1 MLALLIDLWSLILV
15 FSTQQFTANWL
26 KYLVGLPMHCG
37 LRDDVPDFRKCVR
50 SIKLDPVSEFLYW
63 RMNWHLE
70 HHMFAGIPCYNLKKL
85 HKLVAYD
92 MPKVRTLKEAWLE
105 MIETKRKQKIDPNYQ
120 FDTPIPSNKP
130 EKNRKARA
138 LVDSIGDLAPDSLN

>member
-1 MLALLIDLWSLILV
+1 
-15 FSTQQFTANWL
+15 
-26 KYLVGLPMHCG
+26 MHCG

-50 SIKLDPVSEFLYW
+50 SVTLDPVSEFLYW

-85 HKLVAYD
+85 HKLVAHD

-105 MIETKRKQKIDPNYQ
+105 MIETKRRQKVDPSYQ
-120 FDTPIPSNKP
+120 FDTPVPSNKLD
-130 EKNRKARA
+130 KNIKARA